1 MGEVLRE
8 GVVREVVVK
17 DGVVRKVVVRKGVNC
32 TRKGLGW

>member
-17 DGVVRKVVVRKGVNC
+17 DGVVRKVVLRKGVNC
-32 TRKGLGW
+32 TSKGSGW